1 MNPVP
6 PIDRTFTTP
15 SRYHHDMSD
24 LRSAWT
30 TLIHADDYE
39 RHMAEVGQPQAN
51 AALLAELFTSH
62 PPPPGAPIHF
72 AGAGTGQYFDYWPP
86 SNLVGYDLIFTDI
99 NPAYLTR
106 LTARLRGIKALTL
119 ADDIEVPA
127 VTGPFDLTIVVLVL
141 EHVDWPR
148 AVAALCRRTERA
160 FVVIQENPPDPPARE
175 LPGTMSILREACPH
189 LVDRV
194 ELIECFRREQF
205 ELTRTSIR
213 EVPDRKQMVG
223 LDFTRRP

>member
-1 MNPVP
+1 
-6 PIDRTFTTP
+6 
-15 SRYHHDMSD
+15 MSD
-24 LRSAWT
+24 LRWAWST
-30 TLIHADDYE
+30 FIDAGDYE
-39 RHMAEVGQPQAN
+39 RHMAAVGQPQAN
-51 AALLAELFTSH
+51 ALLLAELFTSH
-62 PPPPGAPIHF
+62 PPPPRARIHF

-86 SNLVGYDLIFTDI
+86 ANLVGYDLIFTDI

-106 LTARLRGIKALTL
+106 LTERLQAIPAMAI
-119 ADDIEVPA
+119 ADDIEAPA
-127 VTGPFDLTIVVLVL
+127 LSGPFDLTIVILVL

-148 AVAALCRRTERA
+148 AVAALCRRTGRA

-194 ELIECFRREQF
+194 ELIECFRRERFQ
-205 ELTRTSIR
+205 LTRTSIR